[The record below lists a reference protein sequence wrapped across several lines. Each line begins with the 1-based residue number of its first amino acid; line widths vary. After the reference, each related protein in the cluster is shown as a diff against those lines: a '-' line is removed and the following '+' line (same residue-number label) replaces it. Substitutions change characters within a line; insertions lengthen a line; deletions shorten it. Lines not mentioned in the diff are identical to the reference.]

1 MAESS
6 SRLETE
12 IRQLF
17 DDEGIVLLS
26 FSAKGQGGRLMLKV
40 IADRRREAL
49 TIDDC
54 VHLTRQIQY
63 LIQEKKLLNED
74 YRLEVSSPGL
84 DYPLREEWQFTK
96 NLGRLLK
103 ISIPGERGPR
113 EISGRL
119 TSVNADGITLTADKT
134 EWNPR
139 YADLLSV
146 RVLPEFKPP
155 RME

>member
-1 MAESS
+1 MSDS
-6 SRLETE
+6 TSRLENE

-17 DDEGIVLLS
+17 DDEGIVLLA
-26 FSAKGQGGRLMLKV
+26 FNAKGHGGRLMIKV
-40 IADRRREAL
+40 IADRRRDFL

-63 LIQEKKLLNED
+63 LIQEKKLLNDD

-103 ISIPGERGPR
+103 VSVPGERGPR

-119 TSVNADGITLTADKT
+119 TVVDSDGITLISDKM
-134 EWNPR
+134 EWKPR
-139 YADLLSV
+139 YAELISV

>member
-17 DDEGIVLLS
+17 DDEGIVLLT
-26 FSAKGQGGRLMLKV
+26 FSAKGHGGRLMLKV
-40 IADRRREAL
+40 IADRRRDSL

-74 YRLEVSSPGL
+74 FRLEVSSPGL
-84 DYPLREEWQFTK
+84 DFPLREEWQFTK

-103 ISIPGERGPR
+103 VSISGERGPR
-113 EISGRL
+113 EINGRL
-119 TSVNADGITLTADKT
+119 TSVDTDVITLVSDKM
-134 EWNPR
+134 EWKLR